1 MFGRLIMEKLQ
12 LEHIIFEAV
21 NENQGVTVQKLA
33 WVISVMYDLNVEEVK
48 KAILSLTVHSHTL
61 GRVLNSFKLPD
72 NRSRKKD
79 VILLRVNKNCFAA
92 TKEIFEINQNN
103 LKYKILELNLR
114 NSNGRNALEK
124 I

>member
-1 MFGRLIMEKLQ
+1 MEKLQ

-72 NRSRKKD
+72 NRSRKRD

-114 NSNGRNALEK
+114 NSNGRNALET